1 LKNESEES
9 SSKIFQEKI
18 KLQMDFIKTYL
29 KISTII
35 VITIFFASLAIV
47 ASILD
52 RSGKVYHFLGKIWA
66 NLLLWIA
73 GVKVEVI
80 GLENINSD
88 ENYVYVANHCSGFD
102 IPVVMASIPGQLRIV
117 FKKELTKIPLFG
129 WQLRTGPY
137 ILIDRENPSK
147 AMESLEIAKKK
158 IEKGASVLLFAEGT
172 RSKDGNIQP
181 FKRGAFTL
189 ATRSGKKIIPLTIK
203 GTFNILP
210 KKKFRIRPGIVKLF
224 IDSPIEHNGLI
235 DKKSELEL
243 MERVRNIIVKNY
255 YS

>member
-1 LKNESEES
+1 ME
-9 SSKIFQEKI
+9 
-18 KLQMDFIKTYL
+18 FIKTGL
-29 KISTII
+29 KIFAI
-35 VITIFFASLAIV
+35 VIVTIVFASLAIV

-66 NLLLWIA
+66 KLLLWIA

-88 ENYVYVANHCSGFD
+88 ENYVYVANHSSGFD

-129 WQLRTGPY
+129 WQLRIGPY
-137 ILIDRENPSK
+137 ILIDRENPTK

-172 RSKDGNIQP
+172 RSRDGNIQP

-189 ATRSGKKIIPLTIK
+189 ATRSGKKIVPLTIK
-203 GTFNILP
+203 GTFEILP
-210 KKKFRIRPGIVKLF
+210 KKKFRIKPGTVKLF
-224 IDSPIEHNGLI
+224 VDPPIEHDGSI

-243 MERVRNIIVKNY
+243 MDKVRNIIVKNY

>member
-1 LKNESEES
+1 
-9 SSKIFQEKI
+9 
-18 KLQMDFIKTYL
+18 MDFIKTVI
-29 KISTII
+29 KIILIVIVTII
-35 VITIFFASLAIV
+35 FASLAII
-47 ASILD
+47 ASLLD
-52 RSGKVYHFLGKIWA
+52 RSGKVYHFLGRIWA
-66 NLLLWIA
+66 KLLLWIA
-73 GVKVEVI
+73 GVKVETI
-80 GLENINSD
+80 GLENINSN

-102 IPVVMASIPGQLRIV
+102 IPVVMASVPGQLRIV

-129 WQLRTGPY
+129 WQLRIGPY
-137 ILIDRENPSK
+137 ILIDRENPTK

-172 RSKDGNIQP
+172 RSQDGNIQP

-189 ATRSGKKIIPLTIK
+189 ATRSGRKIVPLTIK
-203 GTFNILP
+203 GTFEILP

-224 IDSPIEHNGLI
+224 IDPPIEHDGSI

-243 MERVRNIIVKNY
+243 MEKVRNIIVKNY